1 MNIFGLFFILYSF
14 KLSYGLNVWIGLN
27 KTDLWNHDN
36 DVLIFVVD
44 KNSYSQTDNC
54 KNNFLVL
61 GEETTDDINDSIGTA
76 GKKFSLN
83 STKAKKKKNV
93 WVCTVM
99 VIVAISWSIKKP
111 ISLRLIKKMST
122 SLLSFVEETFL
133 GNIIDSKEVPFK
145 GNAYHFSFDYKAI
158 DKPDIL
164 KIYK

>member
-83 STKAKKKKNV
+83 STKAKKKKCLSLHCNGD
-93 WVCTVM
+93 
-99 VIVAISWSIKKP
+99 SSYFLLHKKTYKFKAD
-111 ISLRLIKKMST
+111 KKDVNFPSQFCWGN
-122 SLLSFVEETFL
+122 LSRKYYWF
-133 GNIIDSKEVPFK
+133 
-145 GNAYHFSFDYKAI
+145 
-158 DKPDIL
+158 
-164 KIYK
+164 

>member
-1 MNIFGLFFILYSF
+1 MKIFGLFFILYSF

-27 KTDLWNHDN
+27 KTDLWNHGN

-83 STKAKKKKNV
+83 STKAKKKK
-93 WVCTVM
+93 M
-99 VIVAISWSIKKP
+99 FEFA
-111 ISLRLIKKMST
+111 L
-122 SLLSFVEETFL
+122 
-133 GNIIDSKEVPFK
+133 
-145 GNAYHFSFDYKAI
+145 
-158 DKPDIL
+158 
-164 KIYK
+164 